1 MLSSNLIRC
10 CVVVSALG
18 CAFMTGCDKT
28 LEEKT
33 KTTQGPNGS
42 TVEKEKT
49 VQHPDGTITQEKEKA
64 TTKP

>member
-1 MLSSNLIRC
+1 MS
-10 CVVVSALG
+10 
-18 CAFMTGCDKT
+18 GCDKT

-49 VQHPDGTITQEKEKA
+49 VQHPDGTVTQEKESA
-64 TTKP
+64 TTRP